1 MSAALTSSISH
12 NHVHVQSYSTFS
24 YVAARAKTNTE
35 SAEKSSS
42 SSPSKSSSNKSNQTN
57 LVPLPPS
64 SDGLELAKF
73 YPEYFASKSN
83 QSVYDMRTGSYQD
96 VDEQDIAKYFPE
108 GLAGEATSEFQF
120 SRKKRWMVR
129 DSTKVLFRL
138 IEETEKALNYV
149 PHVQKADAEVPVADN
164 ANGAASE
171 GVPKIEGVGIHEA
184 VNIPR
189 LTGLREWDNSE
200 LKVTYFGKELYSN
213 TPVPATD
220 FEGFVLTKGRG
231 SPLENTIDA
240 LKAAA
245 AADKK
250 PLPDRIMLSGTSLR
264 CGSAVLVCL
273 VVC

>member
-1 MSAALTSSISH
+1 M
-12 NHVHVQSYSTFS
+12 
-24 YVAARAKTNTE
+24 
-35 SAEKSSS
+35 
-42 SSPSKSSSNKSNQTN
+42 
-57 LVPLPPS
+57 
-64 SDGLELAKF
+64 ELAKF
-73 YPEYFASKSN
+73 HPEYFTSKSD
-83 QSVYDMRTGSYQD
+83 QSVYDLRTGSYQE

-149 PHVQKADAEVPVADN
+149 PHNQTVDAAAPAAEN
-164 ANGAASE
+164 ANGATASE
-171 GVPKIEGVGIHEA
+171 GAPKIEGVGIHAA

-189 LTGLREWDNSE
+189 LTGQREWDSSE
-200 LKVTYFGKELYSN
+200 LKVSYFGKELHSN
-213 TPVPATD
+213 APVPATD
-220 FEGFVLTKGRG
+220 FEGFVLTKGPG

-250 PLPDRIMLSGTSLR
+250 PLPDRIMLSGTSCR
-264 CGSAVLVCL
+264 CGAVQWVSGRLMT
-273 VVC
+273 